1 VPVSEPLPL
10 SATPARR
17 DEGRALG
24 AALVTVALW
33 ASAFVGIRAAGEDL
47 SAGPLT
53 LLRLAI
59 GSVALGALVLALAR
73 REPLPTR
80 RDVPGLLVFGL
91 LWFGAY
97 NVMLNEAEQRVDAG
111 TAAMLVNIGPVLIA
125 LLAGFLLG
133 EGFPRMLLAGC
144 AVAFAGAIVIGFATS
159 EVSVDAGWGAVLC
172 LAAAVAYAGGVV
184 AQKPLLARASGLT
197 LTWIACTI
205 GALACLPF
213 APALA
218 QEVGRAD
225 GASIAWVVYLGV
237 FPTALGFS
245 MWTYAL
251 ARTSAGRM
259 GSTTYLVPPVAVA
272 LGWAFLGETPPALA
286 FLGGA
291 LCLAGVY
298 LARSSSWPRFSRRSR
313 TSTPSPCERVPP

>member
-1 VPVSEPLPL
+1 VPVSEPHPL
-10 SATPARR
+10 SATPARG

-53 LLRLAI
+53 LFRLAI

-73 REPLPTR
+73 GEPLPTR

-91 LWFGAY
+91 LWFAAY

-144 AVAFAGAIVIGFATS
+144 ALAFAGAIVIGFATS
-159 EVSVDAGWGAVLC
+159 EVSVTAGWGAVLC

-184 AQKPLLARASGLT
+184 AQKPLLARASALK

-213 APALA
+213 APTLA
-218 QEVGRAD
+218 REVERAD

-237 FPTALGFS
+237 FPTAVGFTT
-245 MWTYAL
+245 WGYAL

-298 LARSSSWPRFSRRSR
+298 LARSSNWPRFSRRSR
-313 TSTPSPCERVPP
+313 T